1 MKIGVSM
8 FLTEKTG
15 NPGAIAREAENLG
28 FDSFWVAE
36 HLVMP
41 VTYSTWYPR
50 GKDGK
55 VPEFYAARFND
66 RHQSIRRSGFRS

>member
-15 NPGAIAREAENLG
+15 NPGAIAREAEQLG
-28 FDSFWVAE
+28 FESFWVAE

-41 VTYSTWYPR
+41 ATYSTWYPR
-50 GKDGK
+50 GKDGIASA
-55 VPEFYAARFND
+55 P
-66 RHQSIRRSGFRS
+66 FRSISMRNRL